1 MQQPIINHLV
11 SKQKRYFYW
20 RDHALSRITPQLAA
34 LFEQKL
40 QQYRETLQV
49 IASSGPENEQT
60 NEAINRSLRSLLCL
74 ERELENLENE
84 ARLEGRSDLELQ

>member
-20 RDHALSRITPQLAA
+20 RDHALPRITPQLSS

-40 QQYRETLQV
+40 HQYRETLQV
-49 IASSGPENEQT
+49 LATTGTDNDHSNDALS
-60 NEAINRSLRSLLCL
+60 RSMRSLLCF

-84 ARLEGRSDLELQ
+84 ARLEGRSGPIST